1 MDAFLYVRTAP
12 GTAGRILGEVRLQ
25 PGVRRAVLIVG
36 DWDVLGVM
44 EAPDMTAIANGV
56 LTNIQQIEG
65 VLQTRTAP
73 LVPPDR
79 LVASG
84 GFGMVS
90 PPQLTPGDACYVHVR
105 ATPGTV
111 PALYERL
118 SEIESVTGVA
128 AMAGEFD
135 LLVEI
140 RRPWEIA
147 SGSILEQIQTLPG
160 VLSTET
166 MIGVDYDEREEDRD
180 QFSAWS

>member
-1 MDAFLYVRTAP
+1 VYLRTAP
-12 GTAGRILGEVRLQ
+12 GTAGRILSELRLQ

-36 DWDVLGVM
+36 PWDLLGVI
-44 EAPDMTAIANGV
+44 EAPDMAAITSSV
-56 LTNIQQIEG
+56 LEHIQQIDG
-65 VLQTRTAP
+65 VQRTRTAP
-73 LVPPDR
+73 LIPPDR
-79 LVASG
+79 LLASGG

-90 PPQLTPGDACYVHVR
+90 PPQRRPGDASYVHVH
-105 ATPGTV
+105 AAPGTV

-118 SEIESVTGVA
+118 SELEPVTGVA

-147 SGSILEQIQTLPG
+147 SGMILDQIQALPG

-166 MIGVDYDEREEDRD
+166 MIGVDYEEPEEDRD